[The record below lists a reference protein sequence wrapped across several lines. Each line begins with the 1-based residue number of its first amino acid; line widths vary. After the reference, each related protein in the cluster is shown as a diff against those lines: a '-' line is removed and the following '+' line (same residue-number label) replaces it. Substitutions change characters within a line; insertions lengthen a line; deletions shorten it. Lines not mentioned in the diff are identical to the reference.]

1 MCVPEIRRMFQ
12 TSFRP
17 SGRVHARAG
26 IQENQTLLDA
36 RFREHDGGDA
46 TDFFWLVN
54 SLEAKNSELKTVNA
68 HMRVLVRS

>member
-1 MCVPEIRRMFQ
+1 M
-12 TSFRP
+12 
-17 SGRVHARAG
+17 HARAG

-36 RFREHDGGDA
+36 RLREHDGGDA